1 MMKTRK
7 INQSIGEDDILN
19 IALHRGILITDGE
32 REFVEATIQFMKT
45 KEWKNSMFNYGKFS
59 PCTSGVPSGN
69 PLDQCPAFKNTKQLL
84 KSWKSSTHIQRSIQT
99 AVNADN
105 EIDEERFSV
114 HDPDYG
120 FLESPVNTA
129 LSEQLQKY
137 KLRLT
142 HITAIKKFLFRMQ
155 SIIPKSFAT
164 NKLILGWTI
173 GGYAPWYP
181 YQSLAMCNGFNS
193 LPRTEQDRII
203 KDVLPAMIQEFSR
216 TGHCTDAFM
225 DNLKVPAGAFGNGE
239 RNCTVV
245 TDPFDKKSAI
255 NQRRAT
261 MLSHPHQIELRKGEL
276 ADQKKVLEERKKKGK
291 RRLMEYKSKLER
303 NKEEK
308 CTGTLEHLR
317 SILEALE
324 VPLIEYCKNPDKPN
338 SKLSLVKQAM
348 IDLVQSKV
356 LQHMNS
362 MDEDEDDG
370 YSSDEDHL

>member
-1 MMKTRK
+1 
-7 INQSIGEDDILN
+7 
-19 IALHRGILITDGE
+19 
-32 REFVEATIQFMKT
+32 
-45 KEWKNSMFNYGKFS
+45 
-59 PCTSGVPSGN
+59 
-69 PLDQCPAFKNTKQLL
+69 
-84 KSWKSSTHIQRSIQT
+84 
-99 AVNADN
+99 
-105 EIDEERFSV
+105 
-114 HDPDYG
+114 
-120 FLESPVNTA
+120 
-129 LSEQLQKY
+129 
-137 KLRLT
+137 
-142 HITAIKKFLFRMQ
+142 
-155 SIIPKSFAT
+155 
-164 NKLILGWTI
+164 
-173 GGYAPWYP
+173 
-181 YQSLAMCNGFNS
+181 
-193 LPRTEQDRII
+193 
-203 KDVLPAMIQEFSR
+203 
-216 TGHCTDAFM
+216 
-225 DNLKVPAGAFGNGE
+225 
-239 RNCTVV
+239 
-245 TDPFDKKSAI
+245 
-255 NQRRAT
+255 